1 MRIAAMRGMIFLGI
15 GFAVASLSLLAR
27 ELFRA
32 PEAFEDET
40 GLTMIR
46 STRFYENKRKR
57 QAGRP
62 VCKAA

>member
-1 MRIAAMRGMIFLGI
+1 MIFLGI
-15 GFAVASLSLLAR
+15 AFAAASLSLLAR

-40 GLTMIR
+40 GLTIIR
-46 STRFYENKRKR
+46 STRSYEKKRKR
-57 QAGRP
+57 EAGRP